1 MRYTIKKSACFL
13 CAVFYLFS
21 MSGCFLV
28 RRAVD
33 SAIDNKSAEMLRD
46 EVTGDLV
53 NEISVTKW
61 TGTVPDG
68 MEVKYVVVK
77 EVYRDDRS
85 RNIKLYDYDEAGRIT
100 YYKDDSNAYTDEWK
114 LEYNDDGTIAHRE
127 YRSLKANGS
136 APAGPDYDADYEYN
150 DNKQL
155 VSFSYSLDRGQ
166 KKTFEFKYEN
176 GHLVHTD
183 YNDGKDYTY
192 STESEYY
199 DYCAVVSDDII
210 DGYQSDVKICKRTY
224 SDDTFEKVLTEQYEY
239 SERVKYFE
247 YNGSGLTGWYYVDEW
262 GHTVKH
268 NAKGDSTEELDKD
281 GSVIEKWEYN
291 DQGDQIYN
299 ERYDGGVLHDKV
311 KTSYTYNDSG
321 DKQTETREFWYILD
335 GEESTFDATTIYEY
349 RLGLL
354 VSEICEID
362 GRFTDMTVYAYKAI
376 IVPKE

>member
-1 MRYTIKKSACFL
+1 MR
-13 CAVFYLFS
+13 
-21 MSGCFLV
+21 
-28 RRAVD
+28 
-33 SAIDNKSAEMLRD
+33 
-46 EVTGDLV
+46 V
-53 NEISVTKW
+53 N
-61 TGTVPDG
+61 
-68 MEVKYVVVK
+68 
-77 EVYRDDRS
+77 
-85 RNIKLYDYDEAGRIT
+85 N
-100 YYKDDSNAYTDEWK
+100 
-114 LEYNDDGTIAHRE
+114 
-127 YRSLKANGS
+127 
-136 APAGPDYDADYEYN
+136 
-150 DNKQL
+150 
-155 VSFSYSLDRGQ
+155 
-166 KKTFEFKYEN
+166 
-176 GHLVHTD
+176 
-183 YNDGKDYTY
+183 GKDYTY

-268 NAKGDSTEELDKD
+268 NAKGDLTEELDKD

-321 DKQTETREFWYILD
+321 DKQTETREFWYILEGKED
-335 GEESTFDATTIYEY
+335 TFVATTTYGY
-349 RLGLL
+349 RNGLL
-354 VSEICEID
+354 VSEIDEID
-362 GRFTDMTVYAYKAI
+362 GKFSDMTVYAYKAI